1 MDRLTV
7 TKILRHRSIDRQL
20 WEKQYVFMSSPE
32 RGDGGGGGGGGGR
45 RERDTIFW
53 AKKIYFGVSLVRDTP
68 LEL

>member
-32 RGDGGGGGGGGGR
+32 RGDGGGGGGGGGAEG
-45 RERDTIFW
+45 ERYNFLGQENLLWGIT
-53 AKKIYFGVSLVRDTP
+53 S
-68 LEL
+68 